1 MLKRLKHWI
10 LSHKKRTL
18 IFSILIVLTFIISL
32 TYSFAAN
39 NPVKSITITSKNT
52 NYENNESG
60 SWQVIKSAEWLQKGK
75 ATVTLDVDTTAQTSY
90 KNTDIIFVLDIS
102 GSMSGEKINRVKQDT
117 KELLEKQLS
126 TADNRAALITFDS
139 NSNIISDLTNDKYT
153 LINKIDQLR
162 AGSATNYYQA
172 LVNVDTILQDYTKEE
187 DREVIVLF
195 LTDGY
200 PNVDI
205 PNQIAQYKYL
215 KDLYPYITINGIQY
229 EMGNT
234 ILTPIKQ
241 ISDNQY
247 MADMETLN
255 NVLFDASIKT
265 SDYDCFEIVDYVDN
279 RYFDLESADNI
290 TVSAGEVKLEEEN
303 GTQKITW
310 TIPSLNSGKDETA
323 TDETYFGPYE
333 RKNTTHNPTVICPNK
348 NDAFT
353 VSSELGNGDLTYP
366 IATLTIDEVNMA
378 GEAGGNSNYY
388 LFTSNSWSSYWWTIS
403 PIFTYNFGASPSNYY
418 IYYDAGAE
426 YVSVNSTRNVRPA
439 ISLNHDIVVVNGTGT
454 NSNPYEVDFP

>member
-1 MLKRLKHWI
+1 MLKRLKNWI

-265 SDYDCFEIVDYVDN
+265 SDYDRFEIVDYVDN
-279 RYFDLESADNI
+279 RYFDLESADDYHSI
-290 TVSAGEVKLEEEN
+290 SRRSKTRR
-303 GTQKITW
+303 
-310 TIPSLNSGKDETA
+310 
-323 TDETYFGPYE
+323 
-333 RKNTTHNPTVICPNK
+333 RKWNPE
-348 NDAFT
+348 D
-353 VSSELGNGDLTYP
+353 
-366 IATLTIDEVNMA
+366 
-378 GEAGGNSNYY
+378 Y
-388 LFTSNSWSSYWWTIS
+388 LDYT
-403 PIFTYNFGASPSNYY
+403 
-418 IYYDAGAE
+418 
-426 YVSVNSTRNVRPA
+426 
-439 ISLNHDIVVVNGTGT
+439 
-454 NSNPYEVDFP
+454 